1 MDISSGMVTE
11 YNNEASKAG
20 FTPSQM
26 HAVQGDIVST
36 SANFETHYDLII
48 MSLALHHI
56 EDPEGI
62 IAKLAQHLK
71 PGTGVLV
78 IADWIHPD
86 ESGCGDWRKQA
97 AESDNPARH
106 TVSRAGFR
114 QDEMKMAF
122 TQAGFEGFKWKPFEE
137 TSAIPGSAN
146 QRAFLARGVRA
157 A

>member
-26 HAVQGDIVST
+26 HATQGDIVST
-36 SANFETHYDLII
+36 SANSETPYDLII

-56 EDPEGI
+56 EDPEDI
-62 IAKLAQHLK
+62 ITKLAQHLK

-86 ESGCGDWRKQA
+86 ESGCGDWSKQA
-97 AESDNPARH
+97 AEGDNPAKH
-106 TVSRAGFR
+106 TVSRAGFKEG
-114 QDEMKMAF
+114 EMKKAF
-122 TQAGFEGFKWKPFEE
+122 NEASLEVWTWKPFEE
-137 TSAIPGSAN
+137 TSVIPGAPN
-146 QRAFLARGVRA
+146 QRAFLARGVRSA
-157 A
+157 